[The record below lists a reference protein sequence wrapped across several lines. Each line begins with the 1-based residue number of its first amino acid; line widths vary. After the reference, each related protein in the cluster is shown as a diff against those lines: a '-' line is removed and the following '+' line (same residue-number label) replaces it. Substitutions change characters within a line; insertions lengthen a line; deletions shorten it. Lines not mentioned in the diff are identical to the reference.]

1 MIKRLNI
8 YLKEMFPLVNRLFAS
23 AVVFFA
29 IYFLVIL
36 ANNITE
42 INIGIVEVAGVI
54 SLFCFWLFLRIADEF
69 KDYDTDLR
77 LFPHRAFP
85 SGRVLKKDL
94 ITLMTV
100 DIIIMLALNIFI
112 VKNIGLFLL
121 ALGYVFLMSN
131 WFFMK
136 KYIKP
141 NLIFALISHNP
152 VQILLN
158 FYMISIVCNKYSLDV
173 FTFDNFL
180 INMMLFF
187 PATEWEIGRKIRK
200 PEDETEYVT
209 YSKIMGFKNASYLLL
224 GVTFLELI
232 VTMIII
238 VKFTNPVF
246 LIWLVILFDSFV
258 VRIRK
263 FTKNPDNQMIKY
275 SETYITLM
283 QVSLVLIAGFTL
295 VQRFF

>member
-8 YLKEMFPLVNRLFAS
+8 YLKEMFPLVNRFFAS

-246 LIWLVILFDSFV
+246 LIWLVILFASFV